1 MQYETIES
9 KKVKIDY
16 LKFVVK
22 FLMLIVGGMLTVSSV
37 YFESSEHDFFL
48 WLAVF
53 LSVLAAAVALT
64 VAEGII
70 RKMTPQPS
78 WSLLA
83 KLVRK
88 IPNGTNTEYIRST
101 LSGALIACSWA
112 SFFIFVLLS
121 R

>member
-9 KKVKIDY
+9 KKMKIDY

-22 FLMLIVGGMLTVSSV
+22 FLMLTAGGMLTISNF
-37 YFESSEHDFFL
+37 YFENSEHDFFL

-53 LSVLAAAVALT
+53 LSVLAAAVAMT
-64 VAEGII
+64 IAEGII

-88 IPNGTNTEYIRST
+88 IPNGTNAEYIRST

-112 SFFIFVLLS
+112 SFFIFVFLS